1 MGQAGYPKKINP
13 QPPPPWRHGS
23 GQPNGG
29 TTSDNQPLNAPL
41 TPNPFALRTIRHAFN
56 AGRTHLRAM
65 PGPSLALGGLIAA
78 PAFGLLLIPFALGDP
93 PLVLILAGGFALIG
107 PLLLPGFFALRDKLA
122 SGARPGL
129 GQVWGAYRQ
138 AGAGFWALVGV
149 CLFLLLVWITDAGIL
164 YAFLVGAGAA
174 PSQGA
179 MAGAALVWANPGVQ
193 SFVFWASLLGAVMAA
208 GVHLIAGFA
217 VPLLYQGRAAPVP
230 AIHASVRAMFRNPIP
245 ALIWALILIL
255 GLVAGLLLP
264 PVLAPVLPLLA
275 YAHYDLYLAVFPEV
289 RKEIEGNGDSAFRQA

>member
-1 MGQAGYPKKINP
+1 M
-13 QPPPPWRHGS
+13 
-23 GQPNGG
+23 
-29 TTSDNQPLNAPL
+29 NAPL
-41 TPNPFALRTIRHAFN
+41 SPNPFAPRALRHALN
-56 AGRTHLRAM
+56 AGWTQLRAM
-65 PGPSLALGGLIAA
+65 PGPSLALGCLIAL
-78 PAFGLLLIPFALGDP
+78 PAFGLLLIPFALGAP

-107 PLLLPGFFALRDKLA
+107 PLLLPGFFALRDTLA

-138 AGAGFWALVGV
+138 TGAGFWALVGV

-174 PSQGA
+174 PTQGA
-179 MAGAALVWANPGVQ
+179 MAWANPGVP
-193 SFVFWASLLGAVMAA
+193 SFVFWASLLGALMAA
-208 GVHLIAGFA
+208 GVHLIAAFA

-230 AIHASVRAMFRNPIP
+230 AIHASVRAMFRNPLP

-264 PVLAPVLPLLA
+264 PVLALLLPLLA
-275 YAHYDLYLAVFPEV
+275 YAHYDLYLAVFPEA
-289 RKEIEGNGDSAFRQA
+289 RKEIQGNGDRTFRQA